1 MLQLL
6 KSFIHSAAD
15 MLDRGQEAHHLL
27 GRASGRVEDGCSFM
41 SLIVAEAVWVQKQG
55 PSFANIYHQL
65 PQ

>member
-1 MLQLL
+1 
-6 KSFIHSAAD
+6 

-41 SLIVAEAVWVQKQG
+41 SLIVAEAVWVQQQG